1 MKKSTK
7 NKPRLLKFVFVILF
21 VAGLFFAGLFYI
33 RFSFNNGFSKLAC
46 DFKGY
51 KWFNFGMG
59 PTGCYQTYPDGGKA
73 CTSGDECVSN
83 TCFTSG
89 LNFGDEKRP
98 MDNLVG
104 KCPSIGPAYSENI
117 TLCGSAKIEKGKV
130 VEDKRG
136 CIY

>member
-51 KWFNFGMG
+51 KWFD
-59 PTGCYQTYPDGGKA
+59 YQEILNTDISKFDA
-73 CTSGDECVSN
+73 HMRRFAEKLFVS
-83 TCFTSG
+83 
-89 LNFGDEKRP
+89 D
-98 MDNLVG
+98 LV
-104 KCPSIGPAYSENI
+104 
-117 TLCGSAKIEKGKV
+117 KI
-130 VEDKRG
+130 
-136 CIY
+136 